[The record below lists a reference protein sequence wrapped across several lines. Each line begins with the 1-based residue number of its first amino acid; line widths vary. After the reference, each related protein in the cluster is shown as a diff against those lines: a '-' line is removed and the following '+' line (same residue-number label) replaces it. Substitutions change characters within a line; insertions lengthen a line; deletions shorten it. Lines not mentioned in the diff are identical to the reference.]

1 MDLILDSKTN
11 KIPGLKEAIFSHILS
26 EDYESKINP
35 THKFSKQQIEIMLQ
49 TCVDFINQNI
59 SNQEDYHLQTLSEA
73 IRSIYYCDNPLAKE
87 WIAERYNNKEWLK
100 QFSGLNLGYD
110 NLKSEMNEALKSG

>member
-26 EDYESKINP
+26 KDYESKINP

-59 SNQEDYHLQTLSEA
+59 SNQEDYHYRTLLEA
-73 IRSIYYCDNPLAKE
+73 IRSISDCDNPLPK
-87 WIAERYNNKEWLK
+87 N
-100 QFSGLNLGYD
+100 GL
-110 NLKSEMNEALKSG
+110 